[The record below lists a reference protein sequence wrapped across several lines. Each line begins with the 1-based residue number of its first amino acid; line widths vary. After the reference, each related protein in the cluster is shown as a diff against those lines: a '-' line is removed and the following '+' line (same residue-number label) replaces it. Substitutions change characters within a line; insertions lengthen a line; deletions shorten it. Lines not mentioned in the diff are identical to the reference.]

1 MVSSEA
7 RLRRDQ
13 SGDWLPM
20 QFVAEVEIL
29 MGAGIYNYA
38 EPALESIANV
48 ELAILHAMESS
59 KHWCKAN
66 KQFKD
71 E

>member
-1 MVSSEA
+1 MITRADKGRIDTSGEWLHG
-7 RLRRDQ
+7 RLVLDDQ
-13 SGDWLPM
+13 LVLQS
-20 QFVAEVEIL
+20 V
-29 MGAGIYNYA
+29 IYNYID
-38 EPALESIANV
+38 EVNIAICYV
-48 ELAILHAMESS
+48 EAHIIQMMESS